1 MNGCAIA
8 GCCWGKAP
16 KPAEAVAIGGPLE
29 PLAGKCLLL
38 AGPTSTPASQIWPV
52 TPTSDPQVTDIF
64 LPMVPEAHQWQQ
76 PRLVLEPSLSSNRLW
91 HTRSCKQ
98 QRFYLY
104 IDILIRGLKCNN
116 DEVIVSTRTYEVK
129 WCDKSTNLDKLVL
142 SIDFCGGLIWYF
154 ISAVLSKVLFWN
166 NYSYS
171 LFSKT
176 WRWKIN
182 DHKG

>member
-1 MNGCAIA
+1 MCSARLSQRLSEYPRWCQA
-8 GCCWGKAP
+8 RPRSRVCPPPAP
-16 KPAEAVAIGGPLE
+16 GVSWS
-29 PLAGKCLLL
+29 LA
-38 AGPTSTPASQIWPV
+38 TSTPASQIWPV
-52 TPTSDPQVTDIF
+52 TSTSVPQVTDIF
-64 LPMVPEAHQWQQ
+64 LPTVPEAHQWQQ